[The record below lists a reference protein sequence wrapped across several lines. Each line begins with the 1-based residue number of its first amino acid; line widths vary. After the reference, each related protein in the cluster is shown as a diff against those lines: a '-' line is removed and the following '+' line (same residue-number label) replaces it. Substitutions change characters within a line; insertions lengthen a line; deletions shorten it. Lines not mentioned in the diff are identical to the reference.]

1 MGLLKSILGQNPA
14 KCEEKGDDFFGRSE
28 WGRAKLEYE
37 KALGQMDRRSPGYLR
52 DEPRLQKKLA
62 QAKESLARK
71 HRQTGEELME
81 TGHYEEAR
89 ELFELVIDLSRDQD
103 LTADVE
109 NRLKELEDFS
119 SKDVQMETYEVP
131 VSEEE
136 VYDAQDE
143 EVFMALCSTL
153 PEDVRDAYISYG
165 EEFKT
170 GYLALNRSE
179 FQIAANA
186 LSRAMEEN
194 PSPDSFIP
202 LEMAS
207 ARLNLEQ
214 FDEARH
220 LLEGFLSY
228 HPDALPGYQLLCE
241 VFWAMGSF
249 DQAEKLLNDCPDEF
263 KKSVAFFLLRGETL
277 FQEQRYGEA
286 ISLYQGFT
294 TDYGWSN
301 EIMKA
306 LAKAYEASGDLKN
319 AQGIYGSLIDQCTSC
334 HSRVDPF
341 VKRKFADISF
351 DLGQYTTPILEMY
364 LSLAR
369 EDSPNVS
376 FYYQRISEIYSSQGN
391 EAEARR
397 FRGFVRQTQEG
408 KGRV

>member
-1 MGLLKSILGQNPA
+1 MGLLKNILGQNPA
-14 KCEEKGDDFFGRSE
+14 KSEERGDEFFGRSE

-37 KALGQMDRRSPGYLR
+37 KALGQLNRRSPGYLR
-52 DEPRLQKKLA
+52 DEPRIQEKLT

-71 HRQTGEELME
+71 HRQTGEELIE
-81 TGHYEEAR
+81 TEHYEEAR
-89 ELFELVIDLSRDQD
+89 ELFELVIDLSQDRDM
-103 LTADVE
+103 TADVE
-109 NRLKELEDFS
+109 NRLKELEDLS
-119 SKDVQMETYEVP
+119 SKDIQMETYEVP

-143 EVFMALCSTL
+143 ELFMALCSTL

-165 EEFKT
+165 EDFKT

-179 FQIAANA
+179 FQIAADT

-207 ARLNLEQ
+207 ACLNLEQ

-220 LLEGFLSY
+220 LLETFLSY
-228 HPDALPGYQLLCE
+228 HPNALPGYQLLCE
-241 VFWAMGSF
+241 VFWAMESF
-249 DQAEKLLNDCPDEF
+249 DQAEKLLDECPDEF

-286 ISLYQGFT
+286 ISLYQGFK
-294 TDYGWSN
+294 TDYGWSD

-306 LAKAYEASGDLKN
+306 LAKAHEASGDLKS
-319 AQGIYGSLIDQCTSC
+319 AQGIYGSIIDQCTSC

-369 EDSPNVS
+369 EDSPNVP
-376 FYYQRISEIYSSQGN
+376 FYYERVSEIYSSQRN

-397 FRGFVRQTQEG
+397 FRGFVRQIQEG
-408 KGRV
+408 KERA

>member
-14 KCEEKGDDFFGRSE
+14 KCEEKGDEFFDRSE

-37 KALGQMDRRSPGYLR
+37 KALSQMDRRSPGYLR
-52 DEPRLQKKLA
+52 DEPRLQKKLT
-62 QAKESLARK
+62 QAKESLART

-81 TGHYEEAR
+81 TEHYEEAR
-89 ELFELVIDLSRDQD
+89 ELFELVIDLSRDRD
-103 LTADVE
+103 LIADIE
-109 NRLKELEDFS
+109 NRLKELEDLS
-119 SKDVQMETYEVP
+119 SKEVQMEGYEVS
-131 VSEEE
+131 VSEEV

-143 EVFMALCSTL
+143 EMFMALCSTL

-165 EEFKT
+165 EDFKT
-170 GYLALNRSE
+170 GYVALNRGE

-207 ARLNLEQ
+207 ACLNLEQ

-220 LLEGFLSY
+220 LLETFLSY

-249 DQAEKLLNDCPDEF
+249 NQAEKLLDDCPGEF
-263 KKSVAFFLLRGETL
+263 KESVAFFLLRGETL

-319 AQGIYGSLIDQCTSC
+319 AQSIYGSLIDQCTSC

-369 EDSPNVS
+369 EDSPNIS
-376 FYYQRISEIYSSQGN
+376 FYYQRVSEIYSSQGN
-391 EAEARR
+391 EVEARR
-397 FRGFVRQTQEG
+397 FQGFIRQTQEG